1 MKELWNTI
9 QCVFM
14 TTREWLGWFLG
25 GYDELLYTLLI
36 FVIVNYVTSIMCD
49 IIDKKLFSKGG
60 FKGIVSKSLIFVLVG
75 ISNVLDTQVVV
86 GLNSALRTVIILFY
100 ISNEGVSFLQ
110 NTKRLGLPI
119 PKKLRDILE
128 QLQE

>member
-1 MKELWNTI
+1 
-9 QCVFM
+9 
-14 TTREWLGWFLG
+14 
-25 GYDELLYTLLI
+25 
-36 FVIVNYVTSIMCD
+36 MCD